1 MYQYIK
7 IKIIKMIINLYQT
20 PTFPLRKQA
29 PSNEL
34 LSDDA
39 RLKSSSP
46 QSSHQNIPSNKQ
58 QQAQHQA
65 QHQQQQQQQQQHQQH
80 NPSNVSSHSLH
91 PTHSKDLLHHKDSI
105 QSHLEEKTSTY
116 LQRAE
121 KMERLAAGKTNKSP
135 MVKGKETKG
144 KEREKSP
151 IHVNS
156 TTSFPKLPA
165 ELQHES
171 EM

>member
-1 MYQYIK
+1 MLHTAYPPLYITY
-7 IKIIKMIINLYQT
+7 LYQT

-29 PSNEL
+29 ASNEL

-39 RLKSSSP
+39 KLKSSP
-46 QSSHQNIPSNKQ
+46 PSSSNHQNIPSNKQ
-58 QQAQHQA
+58 QAH
-65 QHQQQQQQQQQHQQH
+65 H
-80 NPSNVSSHSLH
+80 NSLH
-91 PTHSKDLLHHKDSI
+91 PTHPKDLLHHKDSI

-121 KMERLAAGKTNKSP
+121 KMERLAAVKTNKSP
-135 MVKGKETKG
+135 MVKGKEMKG

-151 IHVNS
+151 IHMNS

-165 ELQHES
+165 ELLHES